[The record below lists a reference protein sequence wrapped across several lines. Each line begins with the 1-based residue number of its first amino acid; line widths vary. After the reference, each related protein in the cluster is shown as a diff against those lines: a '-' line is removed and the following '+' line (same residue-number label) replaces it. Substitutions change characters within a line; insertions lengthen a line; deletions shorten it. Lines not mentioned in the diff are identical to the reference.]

1 MNTVRGDVSF
11 VNTPI
16 KTLKFSEDTKPSEEN
31 YFAPSNKGKLLSS
44 ECIEYCNNL
53 AIENCESDEDKKT
66 CIDNE
71 NSRCINFKCV
81 SEKRKNRNEN
91 AIKYKNDFKDLIG
104 NELDDYYNGE
114 LAEEDLSDYARNVH
128 AQYEKNASKL
138 RQPDEP
144 EIMKQ
149 VTLLEKE
156 CEDKINNLSNRLES
170 YRFMYHDIIPL
181 IKKQKKEISDKII
194 PILFEIAEEEQTNPD
209 DIDNPHIEINI
220 LTGKIN
226 KLLKKLMLLSL
237 SIENVDT
244 IITSLH
250 SRYNQRQN
258 LKTVSYFFSNWEK
271 DAKNKFVKRVNAV
284 KGRIASHNG
293 KGIFYYSDPEKIS
306 EELEYLYT
314 IKGGKT
320 RKQRKIR
327 KTKKNKKSINK
338 RKERKS
344 RKKLI

>member
-11 VNTPI
+11 VNPI

-144 EIMKQ
+144 KIIETI
-149 VTLLEKE
+149 TSLEKE

-181 IKKQKKEISDKII
+181 IKKQKEEISDKIK
-194 PILFEIAEEEQTNPD
+194 PILFEIAEEEQTNPG

-220 LTGKIN
+220 LTGKLN
-226 KLLKKLMLLSL
+226 KLLEKLRKLSD
-237 SIENVDT
+237 SINNVDT

-250 SRYNQRQN
+250 SRYKQRKN
-258 LKTVSYFFSNWEK
+258 FFSIWKK
-271 DAKNKFVKRVNAV
+271 DEKNKFVKRVNAV

-293 KGIFYYSDPEKIS
+293 KGIFYYSDPGIIS
-306 EELEYLYT
+306 KELEYLYE

-338 RKERKS
+338 GKERKS